1 MVNVDP
7 YMDVENSQQE
17 YIDRLYCPDPHTCLD
32 AVRHLKN
39 SVIGSNKQKGIV
51 IDMGVLPR
59 LFQLLMDKNSSP
71 ELMTEAAVTLGSL
84 ALGTDKH
91 VEALLGA
98 GLINV
103 VLRGLASP
111 HPKLME
117 ACLRCLRTVL
127 SRKDAPIEVL
137 YDDPSLIP
145 HLIRMAQNNSS
156 SVQECVMTML
166 YSGCQTSEHQ
176 EILCE
181 NGALELLTPLL
192 CCNIYRV
199 QIPSLRCLAQMCYQ
213 NEKVSDLAV
222 SANYLGK
229 TIPDIL
235 VSLMSRDRNPEMQ
248 LISAKCMTYMFRA
261 GALSSEDSRIVYKA
275 LPTLVRMCQK
285 DIPPA
290 DRVEAAETLA
300 YLAEVDTELQR
311 IASISDH
318 LIPTLSELLKY
329 RATNETGEDI
339 SYGEVSKRDTILR
352 VINDTSVCV
361 RKDVFDMV
369 VEEVKMAQEMKQAAF
384 KAFSSLAANDEDIR
398 RKIIDTDALMDS
410 IVGAFTDPN
419 PKVRLSA
426 VRCLHSLSRSVQQ
439 LRTTFQDHAVWRPL
453 MKLIQ
458 NANDD
463 ILTVAS
469 STLCNLLLEFSPSKE
484 WFSTQPILECGA
496 VDLLCQ
502 LTHREDPSLRLNG
515 VWALMNMAFQADHKI
530 KAQILTTLGSDH
542 LFSLLSDPDVDV
554 LMKTLGLLRNLL
566 STKPHIDHIMGLHG
580 KQVMQSIVLI
590 LEGDH
595 CIEVKEQALCILA
608 NIADGDFAK
617 NFIMSNEDV
626 LKKLTIYMLHSNVK
640 LQIAATFCV
649 SNLLWKEEDGSMERQ
664 LKLKELGVQQILQ
677 QLLNTTDTTLF
688 DRVKT
693 ALHQF
698 PSAPGT

>member
-17 YIDRLYCPDPHTCLD
+17 YIDRLYCPEPHTCLD

-51 IDMGVLPR
+51 IQMGVLPR
-59 LFQLLMDKNSSP
+59 LFQFMMDKSSSP
-71 ELMTEAAVTLGSL
+71 ELMIEAAVTLGSL

-111 HPKLME
+111 HAKLME

-137 YDDPSLIP
+137 YDDPTLIP
-145 HLIRMAQNNSS
+145 HLIRLAQNNSS

-192 CCNIYRV
+192 YCNIYRV

-248 LISAKCMTYMFRA
+248 LIAAKCMTFMFRS

-285 DIPPA
+285 DISPA

-311 IASISDH
+311 IASI
-318 LIPTLSELLKY
+318 
-329 RATNETGEDI
+329 NI
-339 SYGEVSKRDTILR
+339 SYGEMSKRDTILR
-352 VINDTSVCV
+352 V
-361 RKDVFDMV
+361 
-369 VEEVKMAQEMKQAAF
+369 VEEVKIAQEMKQAAF

-398 RKIIDTDALMDS
+398 RKIIDTDALMES
-410 IVGAFTDPN
+410 IVGSFTDPN
-419 PKVRLSA
+419 LKVRLSA

-458 NANDD
+458 NANDEV
-463 ILTVAS
+463 LTVAS

-496 VDLLCQ
+496 VDLLCS

-515 VWALMNMAFQADHKI
+515 VWGLMNMAFQADHKI
-530 KAQILTTLGSDH
+530 KAQILTILGSEH

-640 LQIAATFCV
+640 LQIAATFCI